1 MIVLC
6 GGLLWPPQSEWG
18 EQMFNL
24 TECHFIY
31 NDINS
36 RTYDLVVAHIDSE
49 EFRPVFGAKE
59 GVYIFNKA
67 TKSRHI
73 ISDRYEDSPLM
84 CEVEIVRCDGTP
96 FNKTELREIER
107 WLFTNSKYR
116 KLYIDPVD
124 DPLGET
130 YEISNGQQ
138 VQTYL
143 NCRFVNAEKIFG
155 NGGVIGFRC
164 DIETDSYLAWQDV
177 TVGFYV
183 ANNPEKIVEIG
194 GVTKHILLGDPLLDG
209 EIGPDDSKFALDYYT
224 YRTLGHHTLNES
236 IALLSAKYNCE
247 VTMDQIIACDMQF
260 VESDYEDIINGLK
273 EPEVDA
279 YDPQTILDIYTSNI
293 AGHAGE
299 KKYVDP
305 TTGAI
310 VVDHNVRIVPVSVDS
325 DVDGYTYPVITIQTG
340 SIGGD
345 IEVTNTSERVRPYLM
360 NSYRRFVLNTQP
372 NTEYVIDSTISSYSP
387 LGVDIRSGEFP
398 RLMNG
403 DNTLNFAGNV
413 RSIKI
418 EWNNR
423 RFL

>member
-31 NDINS
+31 NDVNS

-84 CEVEIVRCDGTP
+84 CEVEIVRCDGAP
-96 FNKTELREIER
+96 LNKTEIREIER

-164 DIETDSYLAWQDV
+164 DIETDSYLAWQDM
-177 TVGFYV
+177 TVAFYV
-183 ANNPEKIVEIG
+183 ANNPEKIITIG
-194 GVTKHILLGDPLLDG
+194 GETKHILLGDPLLDG
-209 EIGPDDSKFALDYYT
+209 EIGPDDAQFSLDYYT
-224 YRTLGHHTLNES
+224 YRVVGHRTLEEA
-236 IALLSAKYNCE
+236 IALLSTKYNRQI
-247 VTMDQIIACDMQF
+247 TIDQIIACDMQF

-273 EPEVDA
+273 EPNVDA
-279 YDPQTILDIYTSNI
+279 YDPQTILDLYTANI
-293 AGHAGE
+293 AGHAEE

-305 TTGAI
+305 TTGEI
-310 VVDHNVRIVPVSVDS
+310 VIDGNVRNIPIHVDS

-340 SIGGD
+340 SIGGS
-345 IEVTNTSERVRPYLM
+345 IEITNTSERVWPYLM
-360 NSYRRFVLNTQP
+360 NSYRRFILQTQP
-372 NTEYVIDSTISSYSP
+372 NTEYVIDATISSYSP
-387 LGVDIRSGEFP
+387 LGVDIESGEFP
-398 RLMNG
+398 RLLND
-403 DNTLNFAGNV
+403 DNVLNFTGNI
-413 RSIKI
+413 RSVKI

>member
-1 MIVLC
+1 
-6 GGLLWPPQSEWG
+6 
-18 EQMFNL
+18 MFNL

-49 EFRPVFGAKE
+49 EFRPIFGDKE

-67 TKSRHI
+67 TKSRHL
-73 ISDRYEDSPLM
+73 ISDRYENSPLT
-84 CEVEIVRCDGTP
+84 CEVEIVRCDCAP
-96 FNKTELREIER
+96 LNKNDVREIER

-164 DIETDSYLAWQDV
+164 DIETDSYLAWQDM
-177 TVGFYV
+177 TVAFYI
-183 ANNPEKIVEIG
+183 ANNPEKIITIG
-194 GVTKHILLGDPLLDG
+194 GETKHILLGDPLLDG
-209 EIGPDDSKFALDYYT
+209 EIGPDDASFAENVATYMGIGQASLDSTIEYMS
-224 YRTLGHHTLNES
+224 RM
-236 IALLSAKYNCE
+236 YNRE
-247 VTMDQIIACDMQF
+247 ITVDQIIACDMDF
-260 VESDYEDIINGLK
+260 DIADYEDIINGVIDPATG
-273 EPEVDA
+273 EPKKPNVNIEDA
-279 YDPQTILDIYTSNI
+279 QTILNMYTANLV
-293 AGHAGE
+293 GHAE
-299 KKYVDP
+299 ESKYVDP
-305 TTGAI
+305 TTGE
-310 VVDHNVRIVPVSVDS
+310 VVIDSNVRNIPIHVDS

-340 SIGGD
+340 SIGGSVE
-345 IEVTNTSERVRPYLM
+345 ITNTSEKVWPYLM
-360 NSYRRFVLNTQP
+360 NSYRRFMLQTQP

-387 LGVDIRSGEFP
+387 LGADIESGEFP
-398 RLMNG
+398 RLLNG
-403 DNTLNFAGNV
+403 DNTLHFTGNI
-413 RSIKI
+413 RSFKI